1 MPYIVFTT
9 TDNVSEAE
17 WIGERI
23 LDERLGGCVNVI
35 PKIKSI
41 FRWKG
46 KIEKT
51 EETLLLIKTTDEKLD
66 ELESRIGEIHS
77 YENPEFLAI
86 SVDRG
91 EDNYLE
97 WLRESVK

>member
-23 LDERLGGCVNVI
+23 LDERLGGCVNIV

-41 FRWKG
+41 FRWEG

-51 EETLLLIKTTDEKLD
+51 EETLLIIKTTDEKLD
-66 ELESRIGEIHS
+66 ELETRIGEIHS

-86 SVDRG
+86 SVDKG
-91 EDNYLE
+91 EEDYLE